1 MLNGAGMKDEAGVL
15 AETNRQKCIPG
26 FWFRIHHLLSRTTAI
41 CFFCI
46 ISAVG
51 CAPLRRRPSSMM
63 VLFCA
68 ANRDVI
74 ASTKFHRGTTRT
86 VSKPASTQPN
96 GLGGFLRS
104 CSQLPVGLDLP
115 HTRTHGC
122 VWAETRVR
130 VCERNQAVGF
140 LHGAVCPAMTSFK
153 AELQQW
159 RL

>member
-1 MLNGAGMKDEAGVL
+1 MLNGAGMKDVAEIL

-26 FWFRIHHLLSRTTAI
+26 FWFSIHHLLSRTTAI
-41 CFFCI
+41 CFSCI

-74 ASTKFHRGTTRT
+74 ASTKSDRGTTRT
-86 VSKPASTQPN
+86 ISKPASTQPN

-122 VWAETRVR
+122 ESGQRHVCVCVR
-130 VCERNQAVGF
+130 EI
-140 LHGAVCPAMTSFK
+140 
-153 AELQQW
+153 
-159 RL
+159 RLSDFCTVRSARQ